1 MFEKDKI
8 VFSAEQISDMLFL
21 QQKEVYRRIKI
32 LKLKSVSFEI
42 SSKRKKYLY
51 SFYQLELIKDF
62 SLFDECKKD
71 FITFGSK
78 LNLVEN
84 IEDLD

>member
-32 LKLKSVSFEI
+32 LKLKSVSFEM
-42 SSKRKKYLY
+42 SGKRKRYLY

>member
-1 MFEKDKI
+1 M
-8 VFSAEQISDMLFL
+8 SG
-21 QQKEVYRRIKI
+21 
-32 LKLKSVSFEI
+32 
-42 SSKRKKYLY
+42 KRKKYLY
-51 SFYQLELIKDF
+51 SFYQLELIKNF